1 MGTLQSMLGT
11 EEWPIMMWT
20 SIDCAFIPKTHNILL
35 ILCPESHRSDPC
47 NLPLPTWGCFLGW
60 FVVCGVGVFFILS
73 PGRSIHN
80 LRSVLYTEIS
90 SVFPFQ
96 SSAQLTPDANKCR
109 HANAYFNDRA
119 KPFNPEPS
127 MAPLWTLPAS
137 SQLQKRFWL
146 LVVSFFPPPGSRSSN
161 ACSHAHPLHYMG
173 KTELSMADLN
183 LPR

>member
-1 MGTLQSMLGT
+1 MRSYPKHIIFCLFFAQNLTEVTLA
-11 EEWPIMMWT
+11 T
-20 SIDCAFIPKTHNILL
+20 SHYPHGVVF
-35 ILCPESHRSDPC
+35 
-47 NLPLPTWGCFLGW
+47 WVGFL
-60 FVVCGVGVFFILS
+60 VCGVGVFFILS